1 MNSLYIA
8 IDPGFDSLKVI
19 ANGIVFKFPF
29 NVVETDER
37 KMSDYALRND
47 FLLYKSPLGTTYRVG
62 QYAREML
69 FENKRSSED
78 GMQNFY
84 TEQRFISD
92 SFSVGLNVAI
102 ALSIVK
108 AGLYLQQDTLDIH
121 LIVAL
126 PHACRN
132 QFASTIIGKASGL
145 HEFNLRCGTHA
156 EQSFSFSISSDHIK
170 TVSQTIAAILGETS
184 DEYGNIDAE
193 KAHYLTEGPTLVLD
207 GGYYT
212 FGMVVVS
219 RGGSV
224 DDTLTES
231 DTTHAMKNVNLQ
243 ITSAIASVRP
253 DIKHYAIEYL
263 LSKEDGKLRY
273 MKDGHAEVLSLPE
286 LRTEKQRE
294 VCADFI
300 QYLNQK
306 YNNLLD
312 VKYVLVTGG
321 TGACY
326 YHQMLQYYTQA
337 GIMDKSHFLL
347 TTSSLREK
355 TFSIEFSIAIG
366 AYKGLKGTT

>member
-1 MNSLYIA
+1 MN
-8 IDPGFDSLKVI
+8 LK
-19 ANGIVFKFPF
+19 
-29 NVVETDER
+29 
-37 KMSDYALRND
+37 
-47 FLLYKSPLGTTYRVG
+47 
-62 QYAREML
+62 
-69 FENKRSSED
+69 
-78 GMQNFY
+78 
-84 TEQRFISD
+84 
-92 SFSVGLNVAI
+92 
-102 ALSIVK
+102 
-108 AGLYLQQDTLDIH
+108 
-121 LIVAL
+121 
-126 PHACRN
+126 
-132 QFASTIIGKASGL
+132 
-145 HEFNLRCGTHA
+145 
-156 EQSFSFSISSDHIK
+156 
-170 TVSQTIAAILGETS
+170 
-184 DEYGNIDAE
+184 
-193 KAHYLTEGPTLVLD
+193 
-207 GGYYT
+207 
-212 FGMVVVS
+212 
-219 RGGSV
+219 
-224 DDTLTES
+224 
-231 DTTHAMKNVNLQ
+231 

-347 TTSSLREK
+347 TTSNLREK